1 MITAKPHELELLKFW
16 LESDPTAG
24 IRINFPIDAQTGA
37 ASTAAVN
44 FELAPVQHIGTHT
57 HSAEEILFVLEGEAE
72 AVVGGEREGSLRRR
86 WRWCPP
92 TRPRPIQRRR
102 GYTAGGRLLL
112 QRGGSEDLRSSLA
125 PLDTKVPPRSRSAS
139 SRGIR
144 GQGRSTFHWAGVTI
158 IPGPSSCSPATRLS
172 SAFMR

>member
-37 ASTAAVN
+37 ASTAAVY

-72 AVVGGEREGSLRRR
+72 AVVGGER
-86 WRWCPP
+86 
-92 TRPRPIQRRR
+92 
-102 GYTAGGRLLL
+102 GRL
-112 QRGGSEDLRSSLA
+112 SKEEMAVVPANAPHDLYNVGEGTLRVVGFFSSAAVVTIFEVPLA
-125 PLDTKVPPRSRSAS
+125 PLDTKVPPV
-139 SRGIR
+139 
-144 GQGRSTFHWAGVTI
+144 AGAPLPEALEDKAEAPFTV
-158 IPGPSSCSPATRLS
+158 PGLP
-172 SAFMR
+172 